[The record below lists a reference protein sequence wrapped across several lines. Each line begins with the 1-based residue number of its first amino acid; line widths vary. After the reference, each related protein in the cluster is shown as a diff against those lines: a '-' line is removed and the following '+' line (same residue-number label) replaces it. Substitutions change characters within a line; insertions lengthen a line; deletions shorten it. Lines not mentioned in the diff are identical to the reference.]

1 MSTGMSFR
9 DNVFSMGAN
18 GFSTVNRYPRQVANS
33 ADTVLTMVQGRSI
46 SVNATVAGTN
56 GANIS
61 WRFECGAL
69 TFFSNGGTTVPAA
82 GFATDKLV
90 GV

>member
-1 MSTGMSFR
+1 MSMSFEN
-9 DNVFSMGAN
+9 NVFAMGGN
-18 GFSTVNRYPRQVANS
+18 GFSTANRYPRQVANS
-33 ADTVLTMVQGRSI
+33 ADAVLTMVEGRSI
-46 SVNATVAGTN
+46 SVNAAIAGTN

-82 GFATDKLV
+82 GFATDKEV

>member
-1 MSTGMSFR
+1 MSMSFEN
-9 DNVFSMGAN
+9 NVFAMGGN
-18 GFSTVNRYPRQVANS
+18 GFSTANRYPRQVANS
-33 ADTVLTMVQGRSI
+33 ADAVLTMVQGRSI
-46 SVNATVAGTN
+46 SVNAAIAGTN

-69 TFFSNGGTTVPAA
+69 TFFSDGGTTVPAA
-82 GFATDKLV
+82 GFATDKPV

>member
-9 DNVFSMGAN
+9 NNVFSMGVN
-18 GFSTVNRYPRQVANS
+18 GFSTANRYPRQVAN
-33 ADTVLTMVQGRSI
+33 AGDTVLTMVQGPSFSFNVLLSGST
-46 SVNATVAGTN
+46 SVG
-56 GANIS
+56 IS

-69 TFFSNGGTTVPAA
+69 TFFSNGGTTIPSA
-82 GFATDKLV
+82 GFAVDRPM